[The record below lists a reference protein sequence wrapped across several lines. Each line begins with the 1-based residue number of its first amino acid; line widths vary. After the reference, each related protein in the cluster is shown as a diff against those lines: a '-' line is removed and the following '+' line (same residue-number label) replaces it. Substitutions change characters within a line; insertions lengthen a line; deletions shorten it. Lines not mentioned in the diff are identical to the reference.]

1 MNSTPRKV
9 KFSTIMSL
17 LKKKQIA
24 LFFGLLFS
32 FFALLMFVIFTLI
45 FSFTGND
52 SPKIDY
58 ELIDSQ
64 GIETSA
70 EVTDIEVESN
80 VTIND
85 IHPTI
90 ISYQYFKNNE
100 AVRSKY
106 KVLEGE
112 RIEALQVG
120 DNLAIK
126 ELNGQ
131 SIIQNLKPYRFPV
144 ALLFLIPIPF
154 MLFGLPFLMYLFIST
169 RKELKLYKYGQVAT
183 ARIVSMMPKYA
194 IPIINLGQGVIVHY
208 EYETRSGNKVIG
220 ESLTTDF
227 SIISDKRTGDEV
239 SIFVAANNEAQSC
252 LIPKL
257 ESLRN
262 NWDIVPV

>member
-1 MNSTPRKV
+1 M
-9 KFSTIMSL
+9 L
-17 LKKKQIA
+17 
-24 LFFGLLFS
+24 
-32 FFALLMFVIFTLI
+32 VIFTLI
-45 FSFTGND
+45 FSLTGND

-70 EVTDIEVESN
+70 EVTNIQVESN

-85 IHPTI
+85 VHPTI
-90 ISYQYFKNNE
+90 ISYQYLKNNE

-106 KVLEGE
+106 KVLEGK
-112 RIEALQVG
+112 RIEGLQVG
-120 DNLAIK
+120 DNLATE

-131 SIIQNLKPYRFPV
+131 SIIQNLKSYRFPV

-154 MLFGLPFLMYLFIST
+154 LLFGLPFLMYLFIST

-183 ARIVSMMPKYA
+183 ARIVSIMPKYA

-208 EYETRSGNKVIG
+208 ECETRSGNKVIG

-239 SIFVAANNEAQSC
+239 SIFVAANNEAQSY
-252 LIPKL
+252 LIPNL

>member
-1 MNSTPRKV
+1 MNTTPRKI
-9 KFSTIMSL
+9 KFSTVMNV
-17 LKKKQIA
+17 LKKKPIPI
-24 LFFGLLFS
+24 FFGLIFS
-32 FFALLMFVIFTLI
+32 FFALLMLVIFTLI
-45 FSFTGND
+45 FSLTGND

-58 ELIDSQ
+58 DLIDSQ
-64 GIETSA
+64 GIKTSA
-70 EVTDIEVESN
+70 EVTNIEVESN

-90 ISYQYFKNNE
+90 ISYQYLKNNE
-100 AVRSKY
+100 AVRTKY
-106 KVLEGE
+106 KVLEGR
-112 RIEALQVG
+112 RIEELQVG

-154 MLFGLPFLMYLFIST
+154 LLFGMPFLIYLFIST

-194 IPIINLGQGVIVHY
+194 IPIINFGQGVIVHY

-227 SIISDKRTGDEV
+227 SIISDKRTGDGV

-262 NWDIVPV
+262 NWGIHFE

>member
-1 MNSTPRKV
+1 M
-9 KFSTIMSL
+9 L
-17 LKKKQIA
+17 
-24 LFFGLLFS
+24 
-32 FFALLMFVIFTLI
+32 VIFTLI
-45 FSFTGND
+45 FSLKGND

-70 EVTDIEVESN
+70 EVTNIQVESN

-85 IHPTI
+85 VHPTI
-90 ISYQYFKNNE
+90 ISYQYLKNNE

-106 KVLEGE
+106 KVLEGK
-112 RIEALQVG
+112 RIEGLQVG
-120 DNLAIK
+120 DNLATE

-154 MLFGLPFLMYLFIST
+154 LLFGLPFLMYLFIST

-183 ARIVSMMPKYA
+183 ARIVSIMPKYA

-208 EYETRSGNKVIG
+208 ECETRSGNKVIG

-239 SIFVAANNEAQSC
+239 SIFVAANNEAQSY
-252 LIPKL
+252 LIPNL

>member
-9 KFSTIMSL
+9 KFSTIISF
-17 LKKKQIA
+17 LKNKPIA

-45 FSFTGND
+45 FSLTGND

-58 ELIDSQ
+58 DLIDSQ

-70 EVTDIEVESN
+70 EVTDIEVEGN

-90 ISYQYFKNNE
+90 ISYQYLKNNE

-106 KVLEGE
+106 KVLEGK
-112 RIEALQVG
+112 RIEGLQVG
-120 DNLAIK
+120 DNLAVK

-131 SIIQNLKPYRFPV
+131 SIIQNLQPYRFPV
-144 ALLFLIPIPF
+144 PLLFLISIPF
-154 MLFGLPFLMYLFIST
+154 LLFAIPFLMYLFFST
-169 RKELKLYKYGQVAT
+169 RKELKLYKHGQVAT

-208 EYETRSGNKVIG
+208 EYETRSGNKMIG

-239 SIFVAANNEAQSC
+239 SIFVAANNEVQSC

-262 NWDIVPV
+262 NWDIAPV

>member
-9 KFSTIMSL
+9 KFSTKMGL
-17 LKKKQIA
+17 LKKKPIA
-24 LFFGLLFS
+24 LFFGLIFS
-32 FFALLMFVIFTLI
+32 FFALLMLVIFTLI
-45 FSFTGND
+45 FSLTDND

-58 ELIDSQ
+58 DLIDSQ

-70 EVTDIEVESN
+70 EVTNIEVESN

-90 ISYQYFKNNE
+90 ISYQYLKNNE

-112 RIEALQVG
+112 RIEELQVG

-154 MLFGLPFLMYLFIST
+154 LLFTMPFLIYLFIST

-194 IPIINLGQGVIVHY
+194 IPIISLGQGVIVHY
-208 EYETRSGNKVIG
+208 EYETRNGNKVIG

-227 SIISDKRTGDEV
+227 SIISDKRTGDRV
-239 SIFVAANNEAQSC
+239 SIFVAANNEHESC
-252 LIPKL
+252 VIPKL

-262 NWDIVPV
+262 NWDIASV

>member
-1 MNSTPRKV
+1 M
-9 KFSTIMSL
+9 L
-17 LKKKQIA
+17 
-24 LFFGLLFS
+24 
-32 FFALLMFVIFTLI
+32 VIFTLI
-45 FSFTGND
+45 FSLTGND
-52 SPKIDY
+52 SLKIDY

-70 EVTDIEVESN
+70 EVTNIQVESN

-85 IHPTI
+85 VHPTI
-90 ISYQYFKNNE
+90 ISYQYLKNNE

-106 KVLEGE
+106 KVLEGK
-112 RIEALQVG
+112 RIEGLQVG
-120 DNLAIK
+120 DNLATE

-154 MLFGLPFLMYLFIST
+154 LLFGLPFLMYLFIST

-183 ARIVSMMPKYA
+183 ARIVSIMPKYA

-208 EYETRSGNKVIG
+208 ECETRSGNKVIG

-239 SIFVAANNEAQSC
+239 SIFVAANNEAQSY
-252 LIPKL
+252 LIPNL